1 MTSPFESGVVG
12 TYPISG
18 NAQIDPLVWLG
29 YKWSAS
35 GAGMP
40 AVVTYSFP
48 TASSTWSNDYATF
61 LDNEPFNNFE
71 AFTGAQQTAAKQAL
85 ALWSEVANITFQLV
99 TETPAN
105 VGDIRFGNS
114 GSVTQDPNSV
124 AWAYTPYEDSD
135 PNVHYP
141 ENGDVW
147 FDKKYAGNLQLAPGK
162 EGFATMLHEIGHAL
176 GLDHPFSDGEP
187 GEPVL
192 NPQFDTDQY
201 TVMSY
206 TPELSTQAYAST
218 PQMLDILAIQYIYGA
233 NMTTRAGDTVYKFPA
248 AAEVNKTIWDAGG
261 IDTLDFTGH
270 TRFVDGA
277 IGEGGILRFGGSFAT
292 NTRSSLGIAYNVTI
306 ENIILGSGGGQIIGN
321 SVANRMI
328 GGNGADTFDGNG
340 GDDHL
345 EGRGGNDSLHDNYGN
360 NWQDG
365 GAGHDSL
372 WSEDGNDTLLGGS
385 GNDSIYAGKG
395 DDLVDGGLGKDWLQ
409 GANGNDTYV
418 LDSVGD
424 QIAGEIYN
432 WADTDD
438 VARSSVTV
446 NLVTLGEGAIEH
458 AFLTGTLAI
467 NATGNDKDN
476 ELTGNAG
483 ANKLDGGIGA
493 DTMTGGKGGDT
504 YVVNEAGDQIIEDIA
519 GTAGGIDTVQS
530 STDFTLGA
538 NVEKLTLLASYGDI
552 DGTGNTLN
560 NTITGNEGANILN
573 GAGGNDTLVGGQGS
587 DVYIVDSLKDVVN
600 ETIANSKGGGIDTV
614 QSAVTF
620 SLATRANI
628 DNLTLTGAADLNGTG
643 NTLANTIL
651 GNSGKNVL
659 DGGAGADVL
668 RGGAGNDVYLLDNLA
683 DTVDEQGNADSADEV
698 KTKVAIAAA
707 FADVENYTY
716 IGAIAWSF
724 TGNELDNKISGGSA
738 KDTLTGA
745 VGNDTL
751 LGNGGNDLLIGDVG
765 DDRLDGG
772 AGADTLHG
780 GAGNDTYV
788 VDNVG
793 DKIDESANADTGDE
807 IRSSLFVGL
816 FAGIEN
822 YTYTGAKAWSF
833 TGTTANNKLSGNT
846 VNDTLKGAAGNDMLL
861 GNGGNDLLIGEAG
874 DDTLDGGAG
883 NDKMLGGAGND
894 TYVINA
900 LTDIINE
907 EGNADT
913 DDVVRSSVTID
924 LTMAAFAN
932 IEHVELVGTAANAT
946 GDAGN
951 NKITGNAAAN
961 LLIGGTGADTMD
973 GGAGKDTLKG
983 GADNDIYVLDDSD
996 DTIDEEGNTDTDD
1009 LVRSSTSVNLT
1020 ALAAGLIEHA
1030 ELLGTAAINATGN
1043 AGDNK
1048 LTGNSGDNVL
1058 DGGDGADTMTGGLGN
1073 DTYIVDDA
1081 GDQIVD
1087 TGGVDLVKTDLTFS
1101 LASLGA
1107 IENLTL
1113 TGSSN
1118 TNATGNDLDNFLTG
1132 NSGANQLFGGLS
1144 ADTLDGSSGADTLT
1158 GGSGNDVYIVDAGD
1172 QVVEAADGGTDTVK
1186 IDLTFSL
1193 AALVFVENLTL
1204 TGTSDIDATGNGLN
1218 NVLTGNDGVNLLNG
1232 GVGNDTM
1239 IGGKGDDTYLVDA
1252 AGDIISETVAVG
1264 GGTDLVESAVSFS
1277 LAAFANVENLKLTG
1291 SALNGAGNG
1300 LANVIIGT
1308 AASNI
1313 LDGLGGADTLKGGA
1327 GNDTYVIDDAGDTV
1341 DEEGS
1346 ADTDDL
1352 VRSSTTVNLTA
1363 LAAGLIEH
1371 VELLGAVAIDA
1382 TGNAGDNKL
1391 TGNSGDNELDGGVGA
1406 DTLTG
1411 GLGNDT
1417 YAVDDAGDQVVE
1429 AAGGGTDLV
1438 KSNIDF
1444 TLAAL
1449 AFVENVTLTG
1459 TSDIDVT
1466 GNALDNVLTGN
1477 DGVNLL
1483 DGGVGN
1489 DTMIGGK
1496 GDDTYLVDDI
1506 DDVISETFANF
1517 SLGGI
1522 DTVVANVTYSIA
1534 AVANVDNIT
1543 LSGGAQANATGN
1555 GADNILTGNGSDNVL
1570 DGAAGADTLSG
1581 GGGSDT
1587 LRGGG
1592 GWDVYLID
1600 ADDVVDEQGG
1610 YADVWDEV
1618 RFSFLLASTFLG
1630 IEKYTYTGSSN
1641 WSFSGDSSSNWFTG
1655 GSGSDTL
1662 AGGAGDDLLD
1672 GGAGLD
1678 VLKGGSGNDT
1688 YTIDNA
1694 GDTIDEE
1701 GNTDTFDVVRA
1712 TVSVN
1717 LATLAGG
1724 AIERAF
1730 LLGQD
1735 ALNATGSGS
1744 NNTLTGNDGNN
1755 ILDGGGGN
1763 DVLTGGK
1770 GDDTYV
1776 VDSFSDLIQEHFS
1789 NAEGGGI
1796 DTVIS
1801 TLDFSIQDMGHLDNI
1816 TLTGAQFGGVSA
1828 TGNAGANV
1836 LTYTGPG
1843 YSYLNGLGGDD
1854 RLIGN
1859 SDGDFFNGGDG
1870 NDYVLGGG
1878 WHDNITGG
1886 AGIDV
1891 IDYNHVNE
1899 LGDTIM
1905 DFKAGAGGDILDL
1918 HDLLADVG
1926 YSGSDPFGDGYLSYS
1941 YTPNAW
1947 SQLYFDADG
1956 KGSGSASVEVA
1967 LLFSANL
1974 GQATAENYIF

>member
-1 MTSPFESGVVG
+1 
-12 TYPISG
+12 
-18 NAQIDPLVWLG
+18 
-29 YKWSAS
+29 
-35 GAGMP
+35 
-40 AVVTYSFP
+40 
-48 TASSTWSNDYATF
+48 
-61 LDNEPFNNFE
+61 
-71 AFTGAQQTAAKQAL
+71 
-85 ALWSEVANITFQLV
+85 
-99 TETPAN
+99 
-105 VGDIRFGNS
+105 
-114 GSVTQDPNSV
+114 
-124 AWAYTPYEDSD
+124 
-135 PNVHYP
+135 
-141 ENGDVW
+141 
-147 FDKKYAGNLQLAPGK
+147 
-162 EGFATMLHEIGHAL
+162 
-176 GLDHPFSDGEP
+176 
-187 GEPVL
+187 
-192 NPQFDTDQY
+192 
-201 TVMSY
+201 
-206 TPELSTQAYAST
+206 
-218 PQMLDILAIQYIYGA
+218 
-233 NMTTRAGDTVYKFPA
+233 
-248 AAEVNKTIWDAGG
+248 
-261 IDTLDFTGH
+261 
-270 TRFVDGA
+270 
-277 IGEGGILRFGGSFAT
+277 
-292 NTRSSLGIAYNVTI
+292 
-306 ENIILGSGGGQIIGN
+306 
-321 SVANRMI
+321 
-328 GGNGADTFDGNG
+328 
-340 GDDHL
+340 
-345 EGRGGNDSLHDNYGN
+345 
-360 NWQDG
+360 
-365 GAGHDSL
+365 
-372 WSEDGNDTLLGGS
+372 
-385 GNDSIYAGKG
+385 
-395 DDLVDGGLGKDWLQ
+395 
-409 GANGNDTYV
+409 
-418 LDSVGD
+418 
-424 QIAGEIYN
+424 
-432 WADTDD
+432 
-438 VARSSVTV
+438 
-446 NLVTLGEGAIEH
+446 
-458 AFLTGTLAI
+458 
-467 NATGNDKDN
+467 
-476 ELTGNAG
+476 
-483 ANKLDGGIGA
+483 
-493 DTMTGGKGGDT
+493 
-504 YVVNEAGDQIIEDIA
+504 
-519 GTAGGIDTVQS
+519 VQS

-538 NVEKLTLLASYGDI
+538 NVEKLVLLASFGDI

-560 NTITGNEGANILN
+560 NTITGNEGANILD
-573 GAGGNDTLVGGQGS
+573 GAGGNDTLVGGEGS
-587 DVYIVDSLKDVVN
+587 DVYVVDSLKDVVN
-600 ETIANSKGGGIDTV
+600 ETIANSKGGGTDTV
-614 QSAVTF
+614 LSAVTF
-620 SLATRANI
+620 SLATRVNI
-628 DNLTLTGAADLNGTG
+628 DNLTLTGGADLKGTG
-643 NTLANTIL
+643 NALANTIL

-659 DGGAGADVL
+659 DGGTGADVL
-668 RGGAGNDVYLLDNLA
+668 KGGAGNDVYLLDNLD
-683 DTVDEQGNADSADEV
+683 DTVDEEGNDDSADEV
-698 KTKVAIAAA
+698 KTKATIAAA
-707 FADVENYTY
+707 FDDVENYTY
-716 IGAIAWSF
+716 IGTKAWNF
-724 TGNELDNKISGGSA
+724 TANGLNNKISGGSA
-738 KDTLTGA
+738 NDTLNGA

-751 LGNGGNDLLIGDVG
+751 LGNGGKDLLMGDVG
-765 DDRLDGG
+765 DDWLDGG
-772 AGADTLHG
+772 VGADTLHG

-788 VDNVG
+788 IDNVG
-793 DKIDESANADTGDE
+793 DKVDEGANAETGDE
-807 IRSSLFVGL
+807 IKSSLFVGL

-822 YTYTGAKAWSF
+822 YTYTGTKAWSF

-846 VNDTLKGAAGNDMLL
+846 VNDTLNGAAGDDMLL

-907 EGNADT
+907 EGNADA

-924 LTMAAFAN
+924 LTTAAFAS

-983 GADNDIYVLDDSD
+983 GTGNDTYVLDDSG

-1009 LVRSSTSVNLT
+1009 LVRSSTSVNLA
-1020 ALAAGLIEHA
+1020 ALAGGVIEHV
-1030 ELLGTAAINATGN
+1030 ELVGALAIDATGN
-1043 AGDNK
+1043 AGGNK
-1048 LTGNSGDNVL
+1048 LTGNSADNVL
-1058 DGGDGADTMTGGLGN
+1058 DGGGGADTLTGGSGN
-1073 DTYIVDDA
+1073 DTYIVDA

-1101 LASLGA
+1101 LASFGA

-1118 TNATGNDLDNFLTG
+1118 INGTGNGLDNFLTG

-1144 ADTLDGSSGADTLT
+1144 ADTLDGAGGADTLT
-1158 GGSGNDVYIVDAGD
+1158 GGSGNDVYIVNAGD
-1172 QVVEAADGGTDTVK
+1172 QVVEAADGGTDLVK

-1239 IGGKGDDTYLVDA
+1239 IGGKGNDTYVVDA
-1252 AGDIISETVAVG
+1252 VGDIISETVAVG
-1264 GGTDLVESAVSFS
+1264 GGTDLVESGVDFS
-1277 LAAFANVENLKLTG
+1277 LAAFANVENLNLTG
-1291 SALNGAGNG
+1291 SALSATGNG
-1300 LANVIIGT
+1300 LANILTGT
-1308 AASNI
+1308 AASNT

-1327 GNDTYVIDDAGDTV
+1327 GNDTYVLDDAGDVV
-1341 DEEGS
+1341 DEEGN
-1346 ADTDDL
+1346 ADTNDL
-1352 VRSSTTVNLTA
+1352 VRSSTTVNLSA

-1371 VELLGAVAIDA
+1371 AELLGTAAVDA

-1391 TGNSGDNELDGGVGA
+1391 MGNSGDNVLDGGDGT
-1406 DTLTG
+1406 DTMTG

-1417 YAVDDAGDQVVE
+1417 YVVDDAGDQVVE
-1429 AAGGGTDLV
+1429 AADGGTDLV

-1522 DTVVANVTYSIA
+1522 DTVVANITYSIA
-1534 AVANVDNIT
+1534 GVANVDNIT
-1543 LSGGAQANATGN
+1543 LDGGAQVNATGN
-1555 GADNILTGNGSDNVL
+1555 GANNILTGNGSDNVL
-1570 DGAAGADTLSG
+1570 DGAGGVDTLNG

-1587 LRGGG
+1587 LRGGAG
-1592 GWDVYLID
+1592 FDVYVID

-1610 YADVWDEV
+1610 YGDVWDEV
-1618 RFSFLLASTFLG
+1618 RFSFLLASTILG
-1630 IEKYTYTGSSN
+1630 IEKYTYTGSSA
-1641 WSFSGDSSSNWFTG
+1641 WSFSGGGSSNWFTG

-1662 AGGAGDDLLD
+1662 TGGAGDDLLD

-1678 VLKGGSGNDT
+1678 ALKGGSGNDT
-1688 YTIDNA
+1688 YFIDNA
-1694 GDTIDEE
+1694 ADTIDEE
-1701 GNTDTFDVVRA
+1701 GNADTFDLVRA

-1717 LATLAGG
+1717 LATLGGG
-1724 AIERAF
+1724 AIERAV
-1730 LLGQD
+1730 LLGTD
-1735 ALNATGSGS
+1735 ALNATGNGA

-1776 VDSFSDLIQEHFS
+1776 VDGFNDFIQEHFS

-1801 TLDFSIQDMGHLDNI
+1801 TLDFSIKDMAYLENI
-1816 TLTGAQFGGVSA
+1816 TLTGDQFAGVSA

-1859 SDGDFFNGGDG
+1859 NDGDGLNGGDG
-1870 NDYVLGGG
+1870 NDYLLGGV

-1905 DFKAGAGGDILDL
+1905 DFKVGAGGDVLDL

-1926 YSGSDPFGDGYLSYS
+1926 YLGSDPFGDGYLSYS
-1941 YTPNAW
+1941 YTPSAW

-1956 KGSGSASVEVA
+1956 KGSGSTSVEVA